1 LNVPKT
7 QCSQAVSEEVALA
20 MVQAL
25 KPVVTG
31 GTGARSN
38 PGGPVP
44 LAGKTGTTDNRIHTW
59 MIGFSSE
66 VATATWVGNVS
77 GQVRQ
82 GGKRVNGNEVTIIR
96 HEIWR
101 QIMRA
106 VNEKYGGTN
115 WPAPDSKYL
124 SAPSITIPAVA
135 GLDAETAKV
144 QLMSAGLSGGV
155 MVQQVASPFPAGTVA
170 YTKPAAGQAVP
181 RGSLVKVYISSGGQL
196 TVPDVRGLTI
206 EQANAQL
213 QLVGLFGTL
222 PQPSQSQFQNKC
234 DPNLPKDSVYSTQ
247 PAPGEAVQ
255 PASAV
260 IVIPNK
266 CG

>member
-1 LNVPKT
+1 
-7 QCSQAVSEEVALA
+7 
-20 MVQAL
+20 
-25 KPVVTG
+25 
-31 GTGARSN
+31 
-38 PGGPVP
+38 
-44 LAGKTGTTDNRIHTW
+44 

-77 GQVRQ
+77 GQVKQR
-82 GGKRVNGNEVTIIR
+82 GKRVNGNEVTIIR

-101 QIMRA
+101 QIMKA

-115 WPAPDSKYL
+115 WPAPDPKYL
-124 SAPSITIPAVA
+124 SAPSIAIPAVA
-135 GLDAETAKV
+135 GLDTETAKV
-144 QLMSAGLSGGV
+144 QLMSAGLSGAV
-155 MVQQVASPFPAGTVA
+155 MVEQVASPFPAGTVA
-170 YTKPAAGQAVP
+170 YTTPAAGQAIP
-181 RGSLVKVYISSGGQL
+181 RGSLVKVYISAGGRL

-206 EQANAQL
+206 EQANSML
-213 QLVGLFGTL
+213 QQVGLFGTL

-234 DPNLPKDSVYSTQ
+234 DPNLPKGSVYSTQ

>member
-1 LNVPKT
+1 
-7 QCSQAVSEEVALA
+7 
-20 MVQAL
+20 
-25 KPVVTG
+25 
-31 GTGARSN
+31 
-38 PGGPVP
+38 
-44 LAGKTGTTDNRIHTW
+44 
-59 MIGFSSE
+59 
-66 VATATWVGNVS
+66 VGNVS
-77 GQVRQ
+77 GQVKQ

-101 QIMRA
+101 QIMKA

-115 WPAPDSKYL
+115 WPAPDPKYL
-124 SAPSITIPAVA
+124 SAPAIAVPAVA
-135 GLDAETAKV
+135 GLDAESAKF
-144 QLMSAGLSGGV
+144 QLLIAGLSGAV
-155 MVQQVASPFPAGTVA
+155 MVQQVASPFPAGTIA
-170 YTKPAAGQAVP
+170 YSTPAAGQAVP
-181 RGSLVKVYISSGGQL
+181 RGSLVKIFVSAGGRL

-234 DPNLPKDSVYSTQ
+234 DPSLPKDSVFSTQ
-247 PAPGEAVQ
+247 PGPGEAVQ